1 MQSCRYILSTEKI
14 LHRRTIR
21 ADPVMGGNSEFME
34 KTFQATQLT
43 HAELPPTTSVY
54 YILYITHSTTHQR
67 LVEV

>member
-43 HAELPPTTSVY
+43 HAELPPTTSV
-54 YILYITHSTTHQR
+54 
-67 LVEV
+67 